1 MPESTHSA
9 CIPLGSLNWVPAS
22 ARVRVGMSPLPGG
35 RKHCVIPYGACIPVA
50 VRLVAKCYTP
60 FTLPLPYTS
69 LPTAP
74 PLVQLFLPG
83 SQSWP
88 TDRQTDRHKDHTTPS
103 VATGRIYA
111 IHVICLTTDALQT
124 GQPAQAVNPDFA
136 RAKFYRMHAW
146 HRSIM
151 DISQILRC
159 TTTAM
164 TNLWLLSL
172 PSSVHTVKLV
182 FDVWS
187 SGLFC
192 GCPEAWNS
200 LPDYLR
206 DPSHSFDSFC
216 RDLKTFLYSF
226 S

>member
-1 MPESTHSA
+1 MLYSVYLTFTLHESAHSTST
-9 CIPLGSLNWVPAS
+9 GSAVS
-22 ARVRVGMSPLPGG
+22 ARLTVV
-35 RKHCVIPYGACIPVA
+35 
-50 VRLVAKCYTP
+50 TN
-60 FTLPLPYTS
+60 
-69 LPTAP
+69 
-74 PLVQLFLPG
+74 
-83 SQSWP
+83 
-88 TDRQTDRHKDHTTPS
+88 RQTDRHKDHTTSS

-111 IHVICLTTDALQT
+111 IHVICLTTDALQI

-192 GCPEAWNS
+192 GCPEA
-200 LPDYLR
+200 
-206 DPSHSFDSFC
+206 
-216 RDLKTFLYSF
+216 
-226 S
+226 